1 VGVGYGDDLKQ
12 AQHASLD
19 IAGKNAFVLEQPA
32 PFVQVASLGDSSV
45 NLTCSHGPIGDV
57 GNARSLLLESI
68 RNDIVASGLSLPYP
82 QRDLHVYHH
91 DADGG
96 RWPKS

>member
-1 VGVGYGDDLKQ
+1 M
-12 AQHASLD
+12 
-19 IAGKNAFVLEQPA
+19 PA
-32 PFVQVASLGDSSV
+32 MSATPGPAC
-45 NLTCSHGPIGDV
+45 CS
-57 GNARSLLLESI
+57 ESI

-82 QRDLHVYHH
+82 QRDHVYHH